1 MTDLAFS
8 SLTHLFEDLV
18 GQEGAPLVGPSLAL
32 LQRLWR
38 HQGGVRS
45 LSFLR
50 QQLDDHRLHVE
61 EQHVHVR
68 VRQVGLHRLDHQGIM
83 GVFRQVSLGEREN
96 FQK

>member
-1 MTDLAFS
+1 MSFPFVFAD
-8 SLTHLFEDLV
+8 LFEDLI
-18 GQEGAPLVGPSLAL
+18 GQKGPAFVGPGLAL

-38 HQGGVRS
+38 HQHRVRS

-68 VRQVGLHRLDHQGIM
+68 VRQVRLHRLDHQGIM
-83 GVFRQVSLGEREN
+83 GVFREVVLWEG
-96 FQK
+96 K